1 MLSRRCKDYKNNFAH
16 LLINFFLDVKLVL
29 WTRTKEIGLV
39 VYERSVALFGNG
51 TRLKFSGAKLV
62 TWYYIVMTQILRKDY
77 TIKKGYELHS
87 PYPFCNLL

>member
-29 WTRTKEIGLV
+29 WTRTKEIWFV
-39 VYERSVALFGNG
+39 VYEQSVALFGNG
-51 TRLKFSGAKLV
+51 ARLKFSGAKLV

-77 TIKKGYELHS
+77 TIKKRIRAS
-87 PYPFCNLL
+87 QPISLL